1 MRLPAFNLN
10 IPDLSPAFLGHV
22 LSHSSSAY
30 DYSMICK
37 IAAEKNES
45 LTPEELSFCIADF
58 ISENHNDVI
67 PVLVH
72 DPQSSKKY

>member
-1 MRLPAFNLN
+1 MRLPAFNLS
-10 IPDLSPAFLGHV
+10 IPDLSPAFLGNA
-22 LSHSSSAY
+22 LSYSSSVY

-37 IAAEKNES
+37 IAAEKNDF
-45 LTPEELSFCIADF
+45 LTPEELSFCISDF
-58 ISENHNDVI
+58 LSENHNDVI